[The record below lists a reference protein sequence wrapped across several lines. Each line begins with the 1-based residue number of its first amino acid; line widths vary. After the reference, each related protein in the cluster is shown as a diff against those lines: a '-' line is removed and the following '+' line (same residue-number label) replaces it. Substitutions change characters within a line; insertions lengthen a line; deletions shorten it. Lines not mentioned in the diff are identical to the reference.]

1 MSYSREFS
9 NKASQRGCEWR
20 ARIAREV
27 LQATEEYL
35 VDLCGD
41 STTAIVEYVGHLLD
55 GARYMWEEHDATN
68 PLVSRR
74 HSRPCFTNDIL
85 QDYKGLF
92 LAPYIIAGIRAHLE
106 MTANL
111 PPVLQITAPPQG
123 ALALATVAV
132 RCMFLQCDSHVTCHL
147 SF

>member
-1 MSYSREFS
+1 MS
-9 NKASQRGCEWR
+9 
-20 ARIAREV
+20 I
-27 LQATEEYL
+27 LPHL
-35 VDLCGD
+35 
-41 STTAIVEYVGHLLD
+41 AIVPVQ
-55 GARYMWEEHDATN
+55 
-68 PLVSRR
+68 PLS
-74 HSRPCFTNDIL
+74 
-85 QDYKGLF
+85 QQF

-111 PPVLQITAPPQG
+111 PPVLQITALPQG